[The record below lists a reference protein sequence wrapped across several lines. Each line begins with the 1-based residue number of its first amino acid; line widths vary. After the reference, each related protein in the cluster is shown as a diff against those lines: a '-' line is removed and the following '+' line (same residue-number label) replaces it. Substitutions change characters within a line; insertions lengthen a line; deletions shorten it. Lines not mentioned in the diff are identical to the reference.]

1 MDVED
6 GLKDGRLNI
15 DNNIAEN
22 HIRPIAVGRKNW
34 LFANSTDGA
43 KSLTAWYSIIET
55 AKMNKLDPYKY
66 LTYILT
72 QIPIYRYNNKS
83 LEDLLPWNVKLD

>member
-1 MDVED
+1 
-6 GLKDGRLNI
+6 
-15 DNNIAEN
+15 
-22 HIRPIAVGRKNW
+22 

-43 KSLTAWYSIIET
+43 KALTSWYSIIET

-66 LTYILT
+66 LKYILT
-72 QIPIYRYNNKS
+72 QIPIYKDENKS